1 MKKVFIILAVTVLML
16 GAFALLGVG
25 EERTQAAEP
34 TAEPMTESTAA
45 PAQEPEEAGQEIFGL
60 SGLVTEATEEYI
72 VIADGE
78 MGDVR
83 VNFGGETVFEGL
95 DAASLAVGQYVYVD
109 YDGKMTRSLPPQVFA
124 MRLYAHVVT
133 GAVTEV
139 SDGSVTVM
147 QESGEVVLHLPEGA
161 PEMAVGQHIVAY
173 TNGMTTMSL
182 PPQMVAG
189 YVVIK

>member
-1 MKKVFIILAVTVLML
+1 MKKVFIILAVTVLVL

-25 EERTQAAEP
+25 EENQKTAEP
-34 TAEPMTESTAA
+34 TAEPMTEPTAA
-45 PAQEPEEAGQEIFGL
+45 PAEESGEEREIFGL

-83 VNFGGETVFEGL
+83 VNLGEETVFEGI

-124 MRLYAHVVT
+124 LRLAAHVVT
-133 GAVTEV
+133 GTVIETSE
-139 SDGSVTVM
+139 GSVTVM
-147 QESGEVVLHLPEGA
+147 QEGGEVVLHLPEGA
-161 PEMAVGQHIVAY
+161 PQIAAGQTIVAY
-173 TNGMTTMSL
+173 TNGAMTMSL
-182 PPQMVAG
+182 PPQMAAG
-189 YVVIK
+189 YVVVK

>member
-1 MKKVFIILAVTVLML
+1 MKKVFIILAVTVLVL

-25 EERTQAAEP
+25 EEASRTAEPAAAP
-34 TAEPMTESTAA
+34 TAEPIAA
-45 PAQEPEEAGQEIFGL
+45 PAEENEEMEQEIFGL

-83 VNFGGETVFEGL
+83 VNFGEETVFEGIE
-95 DAASLAVGQYVYVD
+95 AGSLAVGQYVYVD

-133 GAVTEV
+133 GEVTGIA
-139 SDGSVTVM
+139 DGSVTVM

-173 TNGMTTMSL
+173 TNGMMTMSL

-189 YVVIK
+189 YVVIQ